1 MAIETSVSCSSNIH
15 SGGGQ
20 TITANLYAKQE
31 SQSVDNNT
39 STIYYTFSAVRGSMG
54 FNGTERYHGGKIQI
68 LINGSVAR
76 EEWIPLTKI
85 PNYGIGKTEVSGSGR
100 VNVSHNGDGSKSCS
114 VQVKIIQG
122 SDDVG
127 HITWYWEGSQS
138 GVAYLELS
146 TIPRASN
153 PSLSAGEAT
162 LGDGITINTNRKSSS
177 FTHSL
182 WWSCGSSGWKDIVGN
197 VGDSY
202 TWTIPRV
209 IANYI
214 TSSTSAT
221 VTIICRTYNNGIQ
234 VGNDQYTSFTGKVPD
249 DIVPSISNFSVW
261 EAVSN
266 VSSKFGVYLK
276 GASKLGISF
285 NEAGSYG
292 SWITS
297 RKINANNQTSW
308 QTSMTTDYL
317 YSSGNMIVEAIVT
330 DSRGRSVSK
339 RYQITVY
346 DYGTPWVSSFKG
358 IRCNSDGTA
367 NDGGNYIK
375 LQFEAGVYSVSNKN
389 TAQYQLGYRIADS
402 GSYSWKTLD
411 VTSLSYKDTTGVISG
426 LTFSEEHSY
435 DLILWVGDKLGNEA
449 RRPDTL
455 ATEFRLMDFYK
466 DGTGMAIG
474 KVAEQGNLFDV
485 GLNSHFRKNLQLD
498 NVLYPN
504 ITSPN
509 IQNSGGG
516 NSANYMHIATIKV
529 NAPYIN
535 VPFVIEYLQR
545 GSGGATRLHIRFN
558 SSDTAD
564 PALGLFAYEGRCRGA
579 YLVKTS
585 TSIWNLYITKSE
597 PWENIGITNICQYE
611 TASITITKVQNT
623 NISSLPSGGA
633 WASELSPLRVKDVNQ
648 SDNVTFAYSK
658 SGMGFY
664 DTSWLACWN
673 GYELRAIARTEL
685 MDAWYDN
692 STEWSVFRFGNG
704 LMVMKRFTRY
714 TIDFAGRAW
723 GSVYGYDCN
732 RNIDQI
738 PDYPVAFTSTPSR
751 FISLCDGSDGNA
763 INAFPDADG
772 MKRPLNNFGG
782 WVVTRPT
789 VATMSYMFSL
799 TAIGWWK

>member
-221 VTIICRTYNNGIQ
+221 VTIICRTYNNGTQ

-330 DSRGRSVSK
+330 DSRGRNVSK

-411 VTSLSYKDTTGVISG
+411 ITSLSYKNTTGVISG

-466 DGTGMAIG
+466 DGMGMAIG

-485 GLNSHFRKNLQLD
+485 GLNSKFRKGIYAD
-498 NVLYPN
+498 NGICAGDFTYYGAPIYGASGSNMWVHLGTWTSGGDAHNCLITVLTGAGYNGGSSQNTKIEISIKDGWQSSLSASEAFGATYSILENYYDSVKVKILASAHNICDVWVYMPWGYFNGEYTFQGFGAWKHVATCQSAEPTGNEQNCAEKPVLTKGNFLGIMRDYLYPVGAIYITYN
-504 ITSPN
+504 NNNPQNFLGGTWEWFGQGRVLLGVGSGDDTHYFNENTMGGLYEDASLRATIGAFGNDIYTLGYVPSGKVKGVGYGYGLHVPTAEKDIPESKINHATLVKRENGENPSLVQPYITS
-509 IQNSGGG
+509 
-516 NSANYMHIATIKV
+516 Y
-529 NAPYIN
+529 
-535 VPFVIEYLQR
+535 FWR
-545 GSGGATRLHIRFN
+545 R
-558 SSDTAD
+558 TA
-564 PALGLFAYEGRCRGA
+564 
-579 YLVKTS
+579 
-585 TSIWNLYITKSE
+585 
-597 PWENIGITNICQYE
+597 
-611 TASITITKVQNT
+611 
-623 NISSLPSGGA
+623 
-633 WASELSPLRVKDVNQ
+633 
-648 SDNVTFAYSK
+648 
-658 SGMGFY
+658 
-664 DTSWLACWN
+664 
-673 GYELRAIARTEL
+673 
-685 MDAWYDN
+685 
-692 STEWSVFRFGNG
+692 
-704 LMVMKRFTRY
+704 
-714 TIDFAGRAW
+714 
-723 GSVYGYDCN
+723 
-732 RNIDQI
+732 
-738 PDYPVAFTSTPSR
+738 
-751 FISLCDGSDGNA
+751 
-763 INAFPDADG
+763 
-772 MKRPLNNFGG
+772 
-782 WVVTRPT
+782 
-789 VATMSYMFSL
+789 
-799 TAIGWWK
+799 